1 MEKNMDL
8 ATSMAIVA
16 SGMRAQS
23 DRMRVISEN
32 IANANSTSKT
42 PDDDPYRR
50 KIATMQSEFDRAMDA
65 TMVKPGQ
72 PVQDMTDF
80 RLQYDPG
87 NPAADKSGYVKL
99 PNVNPLVEVMDMREA
114 QRSYEADLTVM
125 EASKAMMART
135 IDLLKK

>member
-1 MEKNMDL
+1 MDL

-42 PDDDPYRR
+42 PDGNPYRR
-50 KIATMQSEFDRAMDA
+50 KIATMQSEFDRAMNA
-65 TMVKPGQ
+65 TMVRPGQ